1 MNCRLLVKQQVV
13 MPSLFV
19 IPLCKIKWQDSVAE
33 KANARRIC
41 FLPKGCW
48 RLPILFPKKKKK
60 KKVKSLLFSVAQKTK
75 FPPLEGRNCVHALK
89 QIGNGGMKNR
99 KCRLDCF
106 MRAWTVVFLNQ
117 TKAKNWRV
125 SLNCLN
131 LPRKEKSL
139 LFGGRYFVLVLIQTT
154 GSPKWGLDEVN

>member
-1 MNCRLLVKQQVV
+1 

-48 RLPILFPKKKKK
+48 RLPILFPKKKKSEVLAVFHSTENEVPTARGK
-60 KKVKSLLFSVAQKTK
+60 ELRSRFEK
-75 FPPLEGRNCVHALK
+75 
-89 QIGNGGMKNR
+89 IGNGGMKNR

-106 MRAWTVVFLNQ
+106 MKALTVVFLSE
-117 TKAKNWRV
+117 TKPNNLQV

-139 LFGGRYFVLVLIQTT
+139 LFWT
-154 GSPKWGLDEVN
+154 GILFWC